1 MVETSQPTDWP
12 DGGDRS
18 LTRTFLREWRTYR
31 GLNLR
36 EFSEAVGLSAG
47 RMSQIEQGKDPYHQ
61 RLLERCAEK
70 LECRPADILLGDPR
84 DRAIADPAR
93 VAALQKRAHIL
104 SVFIEQ
110 LQELCKQIAELTD
123 APVGRQSPSAPDS
136 EP

>member
-1 MVETSQPTDWP
+1 MNVKTAATYRP
-12 DGGDRS
+12 

-36 EFSEAVGLSAG
+36 ELSERVGLSAG
-47 RMSQIEQGKDPYHQ
+47 RISQIEQGKEPYGQ
-61 RLLERCAEK
+61 RFLELCAEK
-70 LECRPADILLGDPR
+70 LECRPADILLGAPR

-110 LQELCKQIAELTD
+110 LQHLCTQIDELTD
-123 APVGRQSPSAPDS
+123 VGSGA
-136 EP
+136 EPHQTATSNIGERK